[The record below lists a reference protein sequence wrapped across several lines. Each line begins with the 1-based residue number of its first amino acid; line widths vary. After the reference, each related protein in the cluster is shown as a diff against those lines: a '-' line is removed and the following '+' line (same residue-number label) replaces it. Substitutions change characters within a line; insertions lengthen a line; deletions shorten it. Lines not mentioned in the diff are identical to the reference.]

1 MGTGEWVLGSGDEIY
16 PLLSLPSLLP
26 YLPCLPI
33 SLKVTSVSLEMR
45 YARSFLVDLKSLEP
59 AAYQRVYD
67 FIFSDFAQK
76 LSLHGLPELRQ
87 LDDEGIFHRFT
98 IDNYLVG
105 IEIRGEIVKFL
116 RVIPMPD
123 V

>member
-1 MGTGEWVLGSGDEIY
+1 
-16 PLLSLPSLLP
+16 
-26 YLPCLPI
+26 
-33 SLKVTSVSLEMR
+33 VSLEVR

-67 FIFSDFAQK
+67 FVFFEFAEK
-76 LSLHGLPELRQ
+76 VPLHCLPELRQ
-87 LDDEGIFHRFT
+87 LDNGRIYHRFT
-98 IDNYLVG
+98 IDNYLIG

>member
-1 MGTGEWVLGSGDEIY
+1 MN
-16 PLLSLPSLLP
+16 
-26 YLPCLPI
+26 
-33 SLKVTSVSLEMR
+33 LEVR

-59 AAYQRVYD
+59 VAYVRVYD
-67 FIFSDFAQK
+67 FVFVECATQK
-76 LSLHGLPELRQ
+76 WQLHGLPELRK
-87 LDDEGIFHRFT
+87 LDDNGVFYRFT
-98 IDNYLVG
+98 IDSYLIG